1 MENENGAKD
10 VIAPEYE
17 KEFSEQW
24 QKLIRS
30 GERWTSSGRSYSA
43 DRNGVETEYMTL
55 QMRDLENQ
63 EIGKEQGINKE
74 QHERIAMMLQ
84 DGKTPKEI
92 ADFCKYPLA
101 LVNEIQ
107 ESLLAKAL

>member
-1 MENENGAKD
+1 
-10 VIAPEYE
+10 
-17 KEFSEQW
+17 
-24 QKLIRS
+24 
-30 GERWTSSGRSYSA
+30 
-43 DRNGVETEYMTL
+43 MTL

-63 EIGKEQGINKE
+63 EIGMEQGIERGVEQGIDKE

-84 DGKTPKEI
+84 DGRTPKEI

-101 LVNEIQ
+101 LVNEVQ